1 MTREPFAPTIR
12 TQAQLQD
19 VWRHFM
25 GPSGFSTASLWMML
39 VVDDQPLPQLT
50 EVTDTDTPPDEHDLD
65 GLVRLLRM
73 LEDEVAPGA
82 RFAFLR
88 SRPGGDAVSEEDRA
102 WAAALYDAARRAAVP
117 CEVVHLAT
125 RGSVRAIP
133 QDDLRV
139 A

>member
-12 TQAQLQD
+12 TQAELQD

-25 GPSGFSTASLWMML
+25 GPSGFGSASLWMML
-39 VVDDQPLPQLT
+39 VLDDRPLPQLT
-50 EVTDTDTPPDEHDLD
+50 EVTDADAPPDEQDLD
-65 GLVRLLRM
+65 GLVRLLQM
-73 LEDEVAPGA
+73 LEEEVAPGA

-88 SRPGGDAVSEEDRA
+88 SRPGTDAVTEEDRA

-125 RGSVRAIP
+125 RGAVRPIP
-133 QDDLRV
+133 HDELG
-139 A
+139 AA